1 MFGGLEAPLRA
12 RLSSA
17 RMLVALALSG
27 AASAQDLSQYGAYLD
42 ATGYQAAPTD
52 GSTSDPLMLWRV
64 GGLDKGLYA
73 VGAQLEYL
81 NRPLVSQSQEI
92 NDSGVATPGSRNT
105 VIGGLAGLRVGAAWQ
120 PLSRVGLGLSLPV
133 WGYQVGAVP
142 NEFGVSTAYSRGPT
156 LGDAV
161 LSVPVSL
168 RGLDEEGKGLAL
180 GLVPS
185 LTLPT
190 GPSGRGLSD
199 DAIGGSV
206 VLAGTLVRD
215 KISLDLNAGVRRR
228 RTPGATE
235 EFPVQGVLGGIGGLS
250 VSYAVSDNLGV
261 MVGAHAGGALIARF
275 EPQEGFVNVPDDQLV
290 VPAEISLG
298 VRGRTEAG
306 LFWNAGLAS
315 GGGGPGASSP
325 HVVAG
330 AGWSPRPKEA
340 VVEPPPPEPPPLVDI
355 TFEVVDPSGA
365 PVPAA
370 VVSDPDETL
379 GETGAEG
386 TLVVKADTI
395 DWSGTGVA
403 VTAPGFVA
411 VDAVAQPV
419 DPAERVRIELAWAP
433 APARLLVT
441 DQSGAAVPARISVQ
455 GLDIPLVSVSD
466 DGVATFDLPPGE
478 WIALI
483 EAEGL
488 GSQARGFTVSPGDVA
503 LQRAEAILL
512 PDAAGLANLA
522 LTVTD
527 ANGQPLDG
535 ATVRLDGMPIGTS
548 ASGGLVRADGL
559 AEGEHRVEVI
569 HDAYQAVQLDSVML
583 KAGDNTLSVPLARMP
598 GSVKVVA
605 RSGDAPVPD
614 ATVRFDGPSRLP
626 PSELGSDGE
635 RIFVVRP
642 GTWSVL
648 VSSPEA
654 GLQSRRIVVPPDRTE
669 LIVVEVNLL
678 AEGGPADLNIQVVD
692 PDGEPVNAARIE
704 LDGRSLGYTS
714 TGGSMD
720 VPDLN
725 VGARSMTLTAENM
738 RPIEA
743 ADLFLVEGQ
752 QQKLVTMDWM
762 AGTTRVR
769 ALRTD
774 GFVSDAT
781 ASFTGPAAMEPVD
794 LGPFG
799 EETVQ
804 LAEGAWSALVVSPEH
819 GLQARNLQVPK
830 DGRRLNRL
838 DVYLG
843 GGEDAGGT
851 NLSVAAVDP
860 EGYPADNLTVVLDG
874 NTIGRV
880 VDGSLSL
887 QDIGGGSRTLEL
899 SGSPF
904 KAAKQDLTLSDG
916 DNEVMV
922 NLDWAPGAVKV
933 ITREPDGTPVTDATI
948 AVIGPADVPSTRV
961 DERGVRL
968 LQLSAGDWQALVVSP
983 SYGFVSRPVTIAP
996 DQESLEVVEFE
1007 VIPVAEGRSELLVR
1021 VVDPLGKP
1029 IPNAKVLFDGGE
1041 IGKTG
1046 AGGTFLLDDV
1056 APGTVSFDVEAAG
1069 FADLAAADLTLRAGS
1084 QDRLVTLDY
1093 VPAPIEITVTD
1104 KEGTPVLAQVQF
1116 SGPSDVAP
1124 LSTNAAGVGTTA
1136 LRPGS
1141 WTILASAADL
1151 GVKATQVKLAPSLEV
1166 TKVTIAL
1173 DAAKVKVTSE
1183 QVVIEE
1189 KVPFDFEKATLRAS
1203 AGPLLDEVASTL
1215 IANPQVVRVEVQGH
1229 TDNIGS
1235 GSFNLQLSDRRAK
1248 AVYDALVERG
1258 VPPER
1263 LVSRGYGATR
1273 PVTTNDT
1280 DAGRAENRRVQF
1292 QILEQ
1297 TGGSAE

>member
-1 MFGGLEAPLRA
+1 
-12 RLSSA
+12 
-17 RMLVALALSG
+17 MLVALALSG
-27 AASAQDLSQYGAYLD
+27 AASAQDLSQHGAYLD

-64 GGLDKGLYA
+64 GGLEKGLYA

-92 NDSGVATPGSRNT
+92 DDSGLSTPGSRNT
-105 VIGGLAGLRVGAAWQ
+105 VIGGLVGLRIGAAWQ
-120 PLSRVGLGLSLPV
+120 PLSRVGVGLSLPV
-133 WGYQVGAVP
+133 WGFQAGAVP
-142 NEFGVSTAYSRGPT
+142 NEFGVSTAYSRGPA

-161 LSVPVSL
+161 VSVPIAL
-168 RGLDEEGKGLAL
+168 RMLNDDGLGVAF
-180 GLVPS
+180 GLVPM
-185 LTLPT
+185 LTLPS

-199 DAIGGSV
+199 DALGGSV
-206 VLAGTLVRD
+206 LLTGSLVRE
-215 KISLDLNAGVRRR
+215 KISVDVNAGVRRR
-228 RTPGATE
+228 NTPGASE
-235 EFPVQGVLGGIGGLS
+235 EFPVQGVVGGIGGLS
-250 VSYAVSDNLGV
+250 VAYAVSDSLGV
-261 MVGAHAGGALIARF
+261 MVGAHAGGALVARY
-275 EPQEGFVNVPDDQLV
+275 EPQEGFTAVPADQPV
-290 VPAEISLG
+290 VPVEVNLG
-298 VRGRTEAG
+298 VRGRTESG
-306 LFWNAGLAS
+306 LFWNAGVAT

-330 AGWSPRPKEA
+330 AGWSPRPKAE
-340 VVEPPPPEPPPLVDI
+340 VIEPPPPEPPPIAEV
-355 TFEVVDPSGA
+355 TFEIVDPTGA

-370 VVSDPDETL
+370 VVSDPDETF
-379 GETGAEG
+379 GETTAEG
-386 TLVVKADTI
+386 MLVVKADTI
-395 DWSGTGVA
+395 DWTGTGVA

-411 VDAVAQPV
+411 VDSIAQPV
-419 DPAERVRIELAWAP
+419 DPTERVRVELAWAP

-483 EAEGL
+483 EADGL
-488 GSQARGFTVSPGDVA
+488 GTQARGFVVTPGELGLQSAETILMPDV
-503 LQRAEAILL
+503 
-512 PDAAGLANLA
+512 AGLANLA

-527 ANGQPLDG
+527 ADGRPLDG

-548 ASGGLVRADGL
+548 ASGGLVRANGL

-569 HDAYQAVQLDSVML
+569 HDAYQAVQMDAVTL

-605 RSGDAPVPD
+605 RSGEAPVVD

-626 PSELGSDGE
+626 PSELGTDGE

-648 VSSPEA
+648 ISSPEA

-678 AEGGPADLNIQVVD
+678 AEGGPADLSIQVVD
-692 PDGEPVNAARIE
+692 PDGDPVNAARVE

-762 AGTTRVR
+762 PGTTRVR
-769 ALRTD
+769 ALRSE

-781 ASFTGPAAMEPVD
+781 ASFTGPAALEPVD

-799 EETVQ
+799 EETIQ
-804 LAEGAWSALVVSPEH
+804 LAEGGWSALVVSPEH
-819 GLQARNLQVPK
+819 GLQARNLQVPA

-843 GGEDAGGT
+843 SGEAGGGT

-874 NTIGRV
+874 NTIGTV
-880 VDGSLSL
+880 VDGALSL
-887 QDIGGGSRTLEL
+887 QDIGGGSRSLEL
-899 SGSPF
+899 TGSPF
-904 KAAKQDLTLSDG
+904 KVAKQSLSLADG

-948 AVIGPADVPSTRV
+948 AVVGPSDVPSTRV

-968 LQLSAGDWQALVVSP
+968 LQLSAGEWQALVVSP
-983 SYGFVSRPVTIAP
+983 SYGFVSRTVTIAP

-1007 VIPVAEGRSELLVR
+1007 VTPVAEGRSELLVR

-1029 IPNAKVLFDGGE
+1029 VRGAKVLFDGGE
-1041 IGKTG
+1041 IGTTG
-1046 AGGTFLLDDV
+1046 AGGTFSLDDA
-1056 APGTVSFDVEAAG
+1056 APGTVSFDVEASG

-1116 SGPSDVAP
+1116 SGPSDVEP
-1124 LSTNAAGVGTTA
+1124 LTTTAAGVGTTA

-1141 WTILASAADL
+1141 WTILASATDL
-1151 GVKATQVKLAPSLEV
+1151 GVKATQVKLVPSLEV

-1189 KVPFDFEKATLRAS
+1189 KVPFDFEKATLRSS
-1203 AGPLLDEVASTL
+1203 ADSLLDEVASTL

-1235 GSFNLQLSDRRAK
+1235 GSFNLQLSDRRAR

-1273 PVTTNDT
+1273 PITTNDT
-1280 DAGRAENRRVQF
+1280 DAGRADNRRVQF

-1297 TGGSAE
+1297 TGGSGE